1 MSNFNVG
8 DRLRCIKGGDYV
20 SKGEIVT
27 VTRVDEPDC
36 ILDLFV
42 STQDTAIGYWV
53 RSKDFELLKGEQN
66 VEKFNIGD
74 IVRATDDAKYHY
86 SITRDGWTGKVTDI
100 HPSCEED
107 DIRLTGCNG
116 YSGTHWVCSKY
127 FELVDEKKDTQKG
140 STENM
145 GRFRVGDIVIGNS
158 KANSYGITKEGFKG
172 RVTKVWLNSDDTEFI
187 QIYDVTGAH
196 SGPFDVRAER
206 FDLVSHACPLSEKN
220 ATESPICPALTI
232 KQVIF
237 NEPATIVI
245 WSDDVKT
252 VVKCGE
258 DEKFD
263 PEKGLAMCVA
273 KRAWGNKH
281 NYFIPFKKYCSKYK
295 PRKIEKP
302 VVEEKPVEKK
312 PDVKKTTQKPVAKN
326 RVVNKTTTK
335 KTTRKTK

>member
-1 MSNFNVG
+1 MTEFKVG
-8 DRLRCIKGGDYV
+8 DTLRCIKGGDYV
-20 SKGEIVT
+20 NKGEIVA
-27 VTRVDEPDC
+27 VKQVDEPDC

-42 STQDTAIGYWV
+42 VYGDKLGHWV
-53 RSKDFELLKGEQN
+53 SSKDFELYKREQN
-66 VEKFNIGD
+66 VEKFSIGD
-74 IVRATDDAKYHY
+74 IVRATVDAGIRY
-86 SITRDGWTGKVTDI
+86 SITRDGWTGKVINIRTG
-100 HPSCEED
+100 CKD

-140 STENM
+140 STEKV
-145 GRFRVGDIVIGNS
+145 GRFRVEDIVIGNS
-158 KANSYGITKEGFKG
+158 KANSYSITKEGFKG
-172 RVTKVWLNSDDTEFI
+172 RVTRSWLNSDDTEYI
-187 QIYDVTGAH
+187 RICGVTDQH
-196 SGPFDVRAER
+196 ESFDVRAEC
-206 FDLVSHACPLSEKN
+206 FDLVSRGCPLSEN
-220 ATESPICPALTI
+220 ATESPICHALTI

-273 KRAWGNKH
+273 KRAWGNKY

-295 PRKIEKP
+295 PKKIEKS
-302 VVEEKPVEKK
+302 VVEEKSVEKK
-312 PDVKKTTQKPVAKN
+312 PTVKRTAKKPVAKN
-326 RVVNKTTTK
+326 RVVKKTTTK
-335 KTTRKTK
+335 KITRKTK